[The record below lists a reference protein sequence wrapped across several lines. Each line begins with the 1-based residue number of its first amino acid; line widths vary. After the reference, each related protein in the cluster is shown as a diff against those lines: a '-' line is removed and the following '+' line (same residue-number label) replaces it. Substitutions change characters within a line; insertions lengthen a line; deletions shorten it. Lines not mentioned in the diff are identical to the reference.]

1 MATRGGWVVFCGHLL
16 GLLKASEPS
25 RQSAGRTRLLA
36 GGVDVKATEQS
47 CLLGSCSSRLV
58 QEGPRVAGPHLSR
71 AGATS
76 QSWDGSHHHGAG
88 RTHTHIGCRQDFH
101 KYHVIN
107 WPLFIHS
114 FPV

>member
-47 CLLGSCSSRLV
+47 CLLGSSSSRLV
-58 QEGPRVAGPHLSR
+58 QKGPRVGGWPTFEPCRRSLPSRGTALITMELAALILILAAGKIFKNTMLFR
-71 AGATS
+71 A
-76 QSWDGSHHHGAG
+76 H
-88 RTHTHIGCRQDFH
+88 
-101 KYHVIN
+101 
-107 WPLFIHS
+107 
-114 FPV
+114 